1 MEDRSLTIEETLQSI
16 DDTLKRIEDFLHNGR
31 SISVSYGS
39 GICQKGKVT
48 SPVMIPPIH
57 CEPDSNTD

>member
-31 SISVSYGS
+31 SISVSYRS
-39 GICQKGKVT
+39 GNRNADNLVKKDVNKAEI
-48 SPVMIPPIH
+48 
-57 CEPDSNTD
+57 